1 MTRVRLA
8 VAIFLSMATLLLV
21 FHGHRVVTTNDEGIL
36 LDSAQRV
43 AEGSRP
49 YVDFWAYM
57 SPGSY
62 WLQAAVF
69 RVGGVS
75 LFTGRVI
82 VILDFALQCALV
94 FWIAARL
101 SSLATGFAVCFAFV
115 GFQIAEPAFLTAQH
129 QWDSSALA
137 LAGVALAS
145 SASTRLRWVASGAL
159 LAAATWCTPTAG
171 LVGIAIA
178 AWLLIDR
185 EQRNGLVPFLGG
197 IAAVSSIAAAALMI
211 TGSLMAFLRQMIWL
225 KDNYAVVN
233 AMPYGSIIGGYRAL
247 FAGTAGAADLIT
259 RILLVGCVALP
270 AILPVVATTAWGI
283 ALWRKKV
290 PLELRGLA
298 LLLIL
303 CNIAFVMAL
312 TPRQDVMHL
321 AFAAALSYAMAGAA
335 MERWFPAR
343 ANVALA
349 TVVLIMAGIFG
360 SNFFRTLKDT
370 SSVAT
375 PVGNVRIE
383 NAKVPAMLELLA
395 SVHPGQG
402 LFVYPYMPIHYFLT
416 QGKNPTEFSFFS
428 PAMGTRREET
438 AALAELQARPP
449 EWILYMKL
457 TREEFLRVCPRGV
470 DLDWRHELLEDWIE
484 KNFRPLEAASDPVLG
499 GYQLWYRVTE
509 QARTR

>member
-1 MTRVRLA
+1 MTRFRLA

-75 LFTGRVI
+75 LFTGRVT

-94 FWIAARL
+94 FWITARL
-101 SSLATGFAVCFAFV
+101 SSLWTGFAVCFAFV

-137 LAGVALAS
+137 LAGVAPGT
-145 SASTRLRWVASGAL
+145 SAATKFRWVASGVL

-178 AWLLIDR
+178 AWLVIDR
-185 EQRNGLVPFLGG
+185 ERRQGLVPFLGG
-197 IAAVSSIAAAALMI
+197 IAAVSSIAAGALAI
-211 TGSLMAFLRQMIWL
+211 NGSLIPFLRQMIWL

-290 PLELRGLA
+290 PLELRGIA
-298 LLLIL
+298 LLLVL
-303 CNIAFVMAL
+303 CNLAFVMAL
-312 TPRQDVMHL
+312 APRQDVMHL

-383 NAKVPAMLELLA
+383 NAKVPAMRELLA
-395 SVHPGQG
+395 RVHPGPG
-402 LFVYPYMPIHYFLT
+402 IVCVSLHADPLLSDARKKSDGIFLL
-416 QGKNPTEFSFFS
+416 QPGH
-428 PAMGTRREET
+428 GDQTRKET
-438 AALAELQARPP
+438 AALAELQAQPP
-449 EWILYMKL
+449 DWILYMKL

-484 KNFRPLEAASDPVLG
+484 KNFRPLQAASDPVLG
-499 GYQLWYRVTE
+499 GYQLRYR
-509 QARTR
+509 A